1 MANKEFGIC
10 GYCVILFSVMDK
22 LPPTSYIRF
31 VDIWL
36 IAGQFLPFL
45 EVVLLTVKELFFET
59 ETINHHGSLK
69 TVKIKPKTK
78 EVYVKSPEIPFD
90 LNEAQDEKKENK
102 IDSEI
107 AVTNTEVQW
116 SCYLSIHFRAGK
128 HKMHV
133 FLCYP
138 ARK

>member
-1 MANKEFGIC
+1 
-10 GYCVILFSVMDK
+10 MDK
-22 LPPTSYIRF
+22 LPPTSYVRF

-59 ETINHHGSLK
+59 ETVNHHGSPK

-78 EVYVKSPEIPFD
+78 QVFIKSHEKPNN
-90 LNEAQDEKKENK
+90 LNEAQDEKTENK

-107 AVTNTEVQW
+107 AVTNTEVKQ
-116 SCYLSIHFRAGK
+116 CCLLI
-128 HKMHV
+128 
-133 FLCYP
+133 P
-138 ARK
+138 AYSNFQKYQ